1 MQPGLSSA
9 ASAAQQPAPPPRAVD
24 FAVPPGVRVVT
35 ITGPNTGGKTAALKA
50 LGLAAL
56 LPKAGLFLPL
66 ARAEG
71 PAGAALE
78 HACAP
83 LAVTC

>member
-1 MQPGLSSA
+1 MQE
-9 ASAAQQPAPPPRAVD
+9 QRPPPRAVD

-56 LPKAGLFLPL
+56 MPKAGLFLPL
-66 ARAEG
+66 TAAED
-71 PAGAALE
+71 PAGAT
-78 HACAP
+78 P
-83 LAVTC
+83 LLPFPA